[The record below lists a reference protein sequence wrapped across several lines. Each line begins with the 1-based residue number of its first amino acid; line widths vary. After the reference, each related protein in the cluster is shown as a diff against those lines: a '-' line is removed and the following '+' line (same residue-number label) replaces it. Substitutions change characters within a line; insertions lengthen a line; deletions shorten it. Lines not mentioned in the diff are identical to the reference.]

1 MLVVPDIQDVYTPL
15 QNHLIVPLTEV
26 RIFYFLVCIREAA
39 NTVGNSAARSTYADV
54 PQDNCLL
61 ILD

>member
-15 QNHLIVPLTEV
+15 QNNLIVPLSEV
-26 RIFYFLVCIREAA
+26 RIFYFLVCIREAT